1 MNPST
6 TSSAQPPN
14 PTSLGQRARRNS
26 WREPFF
32 GLLLVLPAM
41 AVLVLL
47 VIYPAFEAVKFSLGI
62 IPEDNPAYA
71 SGMDLVRSSTPTF
84 LAFNKLFANQ
94 FFADN
99 FALTLRVS
107 LVSVVLLVLV
117 SYPLALYSRFGHGK
131 PAEVIRVLSLLPMF
145 VPVIIATY
153 ALITFFG
160 DNGWAEAILMRFG
173 IPYNSIIR
181 QESGIVLGQIWVGI
195 PFAVLMLSSGLDAI
209 SNESL
214 EAARDQGANSW
225 TVFSRIILPLNV
237 VPLLIVLTF
246 SFIGVFGSYT
256 VPYMLGPTAP
266 QMLGVSMSLNF
277 GAFRQPQ
284 TAVAMAVVSF
294 AACALAGAAYVWAIT
309 RQRGTT

>member
-1 MNPST
+1 MNAST
-6 TSSAQPPN
+6 SSSAQPPN
-14 PTSLGQRARRNS
+14 PTSMGQRARRT
-26 WREPFF
+26 WREPLF
-32 GLLLVLPAM
+32 GFLLVLPPM

-47 VIYPAFEAVKFSLGI
+47 VIYPALEAVKFSLGL

-84 LAFNKLFANQ
+84 EAFSKLFASQ
-94 FFADN
+94 FFAGN

-107 LVSVVLLVLV
+107 FISVILLVLV
-117 SYPLALYSRFGHGK
+117 SYPLALFARFGRGK
-131 PAEVIRVLSLLPMF
+131 PAEVIRMLSLLPMF

-160 DNGWAEAILMRFG
+160 DNGWAEAILTRFG
-173 IPYNSIIR
+173 IAYNSIIR
-181 QESGIVLGQIWVGI
+181 QESGIVLGQVWVGI

-284 TAVAMAVVSF
+284 AAVAMAVVSF

-309 RQRGTT
+309 RQRNAT